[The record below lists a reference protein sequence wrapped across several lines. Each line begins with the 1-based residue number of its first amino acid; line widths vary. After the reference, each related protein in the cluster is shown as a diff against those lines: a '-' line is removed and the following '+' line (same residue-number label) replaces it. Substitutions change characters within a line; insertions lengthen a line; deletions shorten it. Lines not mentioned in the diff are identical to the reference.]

1 MKIVIRN
8 TLKIFYNK
16 FLFLLGLFNNFLIN
30 LNILNLNYIK
40 IYNEPNFSSKLNNNF
55 FKEELKKSK
64 LYLEFGSGC
73 STLYAAK
80 IEKKFISIE
89 ADKNFFNLMKGKLNN
104 PGLRYYNIGLT
115 SNFSIPLFINKKK
128 ILNYSKSIFEECQK
142 KKLIPDLILVDGRFR
157 VLVSMQAHIFMS
169 RIKKNIKIII
179 DDYAQRYYYHILENF
194 FRIKIIGNFGFVY
207 GLKKNQIPK
216 ILIEKYLKDC
226 R

>member
-1 MKIVIRN
+1 MKIVIKN
-8 TLKIFYNK
+8 TLKTFYNK
-16 FLFLLGLFNNFLIN
+16 FIFLLGLFNNLLIN

-40 IYNEPNFSSKLNNNF
+40 IYDEPNFSGKLNNNF

-64 LYLEFGSGC
+64 LYLEFGSGN

-80 IEKKFISIE
+80 LKKKFISIE
-89 ADKNFFNLMKGKLNN
+89 TDKNFFNFINDKINN
-104 PGLRYYNIGLT
+104 RGLRYCNIGLT
-115 SNFSIPLFINKKK
+115 SYYSIPLFINQKK
-128 ILNYSKSIFEECQK
+128 ILNYSKSIFEEFLK

-157 VLVSMQAHIFMS
+157 VLVCMQAHIFMS

-216 ILIEKYLKDC
+216 ILIDKYLKDS